1 MAKHCQQL
9 KQRLRNR
16 LLQYVK
22 LLAANIKSGKNLL
35 MMRRFD
41 SSSLESSS
49 QLFETP
55 SPLALLQKVAVV
67 KELAT
72 LHA

>member
-1 MAKHCQQL
+1 
-9 KQRLRNR
+9 
-16 LLQYVK
+16 VK
-22 LLAANIKSGKNLL
+22 LLAENIKSGKNLL

-41 SSSLESSS
+41 SSSLESTS

-55 SPLALLQKVAVV
+55 SPLALLQKLAVL

>member
-22 LLAANIKSGKNLL
+22 LLAANIKSHKNLL
-35 MMRRFD
+35 MMRRLD

-55 SPLALLQKVAVV
+55 SPLALLQKLAVL

-72 LHA
+72 RHA